1 MKTLRLLLVLLG
13 LAAISTPLVAQADRA
28 TFQGILVAGSN
39 AEGQTDRRLAPYE
52 GHLKRMLP
60 FKSYRFV
67 GEGSAAMEV
76 PGRAAMNVGRGVR
89 LDLAAAPAG
98 GNRVRVDVDWPGV
111 VNTALVLSP
120 GAHTVLGGADAGNG
134 ETLAVIF
141 IRR

>member
-1 MKTLRLLLVLLG
+1 MRTLRPLLLLLG
-13 LAAISTPLVAQADRA
+13 VAAIFAPLAAQAERA
-28 TFQGILVAGSN
+28 SFQGILVAGSN

-60 FKSYRFV
+60 FKSYRYV
-67 GEGSAAMEV
+67 GEGSAAIDV
-76 PGRAAMNVGRGVR
+76 PGRAALSLGRGVR
-89 LDLAAAPAG
+89 LDLSAAPAG

-111 VNTALVLSP
+111 LSTALVLAP
-120 GAHTVLGGADAGNG
+120 GAHSVLGGADAGQG